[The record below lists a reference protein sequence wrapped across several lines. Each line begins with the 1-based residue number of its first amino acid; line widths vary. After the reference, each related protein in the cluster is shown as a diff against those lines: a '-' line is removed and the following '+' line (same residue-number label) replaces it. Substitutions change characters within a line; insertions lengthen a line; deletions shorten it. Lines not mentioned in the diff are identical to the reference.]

1 MSKRNTKTCKEISVK
16 RLKKHFVTPIVRIVT
31 TNSCGTNRLVKKTL
45 KKVQDVEDSIEI
57 IAREIGRQ
65 SKSKK

>member
-1 MSKRNTKTCKEISVK
+1 MSKRNTKACKEISAK
-16 RLKKHFVTPIVRIVT
+16 RLKRHFITPIVRVVAA
-31 TNSCGTNRLVKKTL
+31 SSRGTNKLLKKTL